1 LTERIRFD
9 PSRQAG
15 CYIDLGEG
23 EGEGLGWR
31 VVSDSRQMGLMHG
44 VFDAHAVARPLNWR
58 ELPLPN

>member
-1 LTERIRFD
+1 LTERIKFD

-23 EGEGLGWR
+23 EGLRWR
-31 VVSDSRQMGLMHG
+31 VVSDSRQMGLMPG
-44 VFDAHAVARPLNWR
+44 VFCAHAVVWSLNRR